1 MEDFQMK
8 EKHLLRAHLLIFWGH
23 IFTSVFME
31 VGLVSQLKLSG
42 MAPIRSIIPMI
53 LIAIQLIFCCVV
65 YTQKKGDL
73 FYSRCVAW
81 AFVVTYAVALLS
93 SSSNQTYPLLIPLMV
108 GIMITM
114 DVKTSKIITVIF
126 LVVNFIRMGLSLATG
141 SPQEVIEYVMLE
153 GIVTVLFT
161 ICMFRGIGML
171 SAFFEGSLAEIQ
183 GVLDKNQKV
192 SDSIRAVANDVDYKM
207 EEVENALGMIQD
219 ATDSMNDSLKE
230 ITMGITDNA
239 NAIQDQTAQTNS
251 IAEIIQATSEKAQ
264 EVSTTANDA
273 QKSVNAGS
281 EAMSHLSEQ
290 VDKALSFGEQMKQ
303 SAENL
308 QQRSASVRKIT
319 EMILNISSQTN
330 LLALNASI
338 EAARAGEAGR
348 GFAVVADEIRQLAEQ
363 TKDATGQISQ
373 ILDMLAADAED
384 VVSKVDDSVNI
395 SNAQKELADN
405 AANRFHDIN
414 DSVTLLR
421 KHTDEVS
428 RLMDNMVGA
437 NRVIVD
443 SVSTLS
449 ASSEEISAS
458 TQEVSDMSN
467 SNVENLQKFAT
478 IMAEISDQLNKL
490 KES

>member
-1 MEDFQMK
+1 MK
-8 EKHLLRAHLLIFWGH
+8 EQHLLRAHLLIFWGH
-23 IFTSVFME
+23 IFTSIFME
-31 VGLVSQLKLSG
+31 VGLVTQLKMSG
-42 MAPIRSIIPMI
+42 LAPIRSIIPMV
-53 LIAIQLIFCCVV
+53 LIALQLICCCVL

-73 FYSRCVAW
+73 VYSRSVAW
-81 AFVVTYAVALLS
+81 AFSVVYCISLLT

-108 GIMITM
+108 GILITM
-114 DVKTSKIITVIF
+114 DVKTTKAVTVLFLIINI
-126 LVVNFIRMGLSLATG
+126 IRMVLTMATAAV
-141 SPQEVIEYVMLE
+141 PAEVAEYVMLE
-153 GIVTVLFT
+153 GIVTLLFT

-171 SAFFEGSLAEIQ
+171 SAFFEGSLAEIS
-183 GVLDKNQKV
+183 GVLEKNQKV
-192 SDSIRAVANDVDYKM
+192 SANIMAVAADVDSKM
-207 EEVENALGMIQD
+207 DEVGSALGMIQD
-219 ATDSMNDSLKE
+219 ATDSMNESLKE

-251 IAEIIQATSEKAQ
+251 IAELIQATSEKTRD
-264 EVSTTANDA
+264 VSATAGEA

-384 VVSKVDDSVNI
+384 VVSKVDENVTI
-395 SNAQKELADN
+395 SYAQRELADN
-405 AANRFHDIN
+405 AATRFHDIN
-414 DSVTLLR
+414 ESVTLLR

-428 RLMDNMVGA
+428 NLMDDMVTA
-437 NRVIVD
+437 NRTIVD

-467 SNVENLQKFAT
+467 SNVENLQRF
-478 IMAEISDQLNKL
+478 AEIMEEIAHQLNAL
-490 KES
+490 KEG